1 MGLASISRP
10 SLLLLSRLDPMK
22 KRNLKEEKAARNIAY
37 SEKFKRYDKESRKK
51 RRAARVKERDARFE
65 HQFWS

>member
-1 MGLASISRP
+1 
-10 SLLLLSRLDPMK
+10 MK
-22 KRNLKEEKAARNIAY
+22 KRNLKEEKAARNAAY
-37 SEKFKRYDKESRKK
+37 SEKFQRYDKESRKK